1 MSRTNETRYIEW
13 HVNVDKLANVNVDNM
28 QVSLH
33 RFLRIWS
40 HLMKKSLMEN
50 YIFCAVCL

>member
-28 QVSLH
+28 QVPLH
-33 RFLRIWS
+33 SFLRIWS
-40 HLMKKSLMEN
+40 HLMKKSLVEN